1 MVSCFGR
8 HEVCFAFDTCAT
20 GFQAPIPWCS
30 SAVVIVFCHER
41 WNPQVEMTAA
51 HSSSTADILHNFASF
66 LERLVL
72 RFIAAVAAY
81 INFSSM
87 NSPVPVPTVT
97 DKIALLI
104 AGKAYSFAWHSCA
117 LLLWWVMPSC
127 SDHVKKC
134 PISM

>member
-104 AGKAYSFAWHSCA
+104 AGKVTQRCLVFICIAA
-117 LLLWWVMPSC
+117 LVGHAQLQ
-127 SDHVKKC
+127 
-134 PISM
+134 